1 MERYYE
7 AIDLLKGMISR
18 PSFSRDETTVADF
31 LQAEWQKAGQKVFR
45 KGNNLWIIA
54 PDFDFG
60 KPTLLLRQ
68 ARFRLDQRPVHSRRD
83 RR

>member
-18 PSFSRDETTVADF
+18 PSFSRDETAVADF

-54 PDFDFG
+54 PSIS
-60 KPTLLLRQ
+60 KYISPILPCPAKS
-68 ARFRLDQRPVHSRRD
+68 ARKFSRECC
-83 RR
+83 

>member
-18 PSFSRDETTVADF
+18 PSFSRDETAVADF

-54 PDFDFG
+54 PISISVN
-60 KPTLLLRQ
+60 
-68 ARFRLDQRPVHSRRD
+68 RPFYSTPI
-83 RR
+83 

>member
-18 PSFSRDETTVADF
+18 PSFSRDETAVADF

-45 KGNNLWIIA
+45 KGNNLWIIV
-54 PDFDFG
+54 
-60 KPTLLLRQ
+60 KECN
-68 ARFRLDQRPVHSRRD
+68 D
-83 RR
+83 RWRKQEKNNTHCFND

>member
-18 PSFSRDETTVADF
+18 PSFSRDETAVADF
-31 LQAEWQKAGQKVFR
+31 LQAEWKKAGQKVFR

-54 PDFDFG
+54 PISISVN
-60 KPTLLLRQ
+60 
-68 ARFRLDQRPVHSRRD
+68 RPFYSTPI
-83 RR
+83 